1 MDNELHPAMREPN
14 NTADAPAGYARFRTR
29 AGALVRSPDEIRA
42 LAMRAAQKL
51 ASTSNLKVDSVRG
64 ELTSLIELLKAYAG
78 GSYRDVS
85 TRTLVAIAAAVLYFV
100 VPLDL
105 VPDFILGVGY
115 LDDLTV
121 LGYVLGLVR
130 GEVDKFVAWQR
141 HQEAVSE

>member
-1 MDNELHPAMREPN
+1 MMDND
-14 NTADAPAGYARFRTR
+14 NTADAPVGYARFRNR
-29 AGALVRSPDEIRA
+29 AGALVGSPDELRA

-51 ASTSNLKVDSVRG
+51 ARTSNLKVDSVRG
-64 ELTSLIELLKAYAG
+64 ELTSLIELLKAYAR

-105 VPDFILGVGY
+105 VPDFIVGVGY

-130 GEVDKFVAWQR
+130 GEVDKFVVWQR
-141 HQEAVSE
+141 SQQAVSE